1 MRLLSKTSDKECSGN
16 NVISL
21 WNTTRR
27 RCVCA
32 LETEPRR
39 GPRRWQIERW
49 SISYL
54 HFVTVCSCVSVLC
67 LKFGFLSLLP
77 FLLRCLFHVWSEKG
91 ERVISPISMLHGAS
105 THLCVSSAMGHAQF
119 DPISCVMLTQCDLT
133 QPGLAKLKVA
143 VAVVHTAMH

>member
-1 MRLLSKTSDKECSGN
+1 MSFPFEIRLAAVAFVLLKPSRAAVLADDRSSDDLFHTY
-16 NVISL
+16 IYF
-21 WNTTRR
+21 
-27 RCVCA
+27 
-32 LETEPRR
+32 
-39 GPRRWQIERW
+39 I
-49 SISYL
+49 
-54 HFVTVCSCVSVLC
+54 TVCSCVSVLC

-105 THLCVSSAMGHAQF
+105 TQRCVSSARGHAQF

-143 VAVVHTAMH
+143 VAVVHIAMH